1 MVEICAINPAKEE
14 CSLLFELCNSMLAD
28 KSSQKYQQCWFSAR
42 CANMSNIVQSEN
54 RSLLLGVLTG
64 AAGVGIALLWWR
76 RYGKQGYFLGLPKN
90 WSSGTDNQVQDNQG
104 AVMVLQGRQLQM
116 LEKLGS
122 LLKSV
127 EELKE
132 EVKFLKETIPKLEEQ
147 IKDELRGKNDGRKV
161 SPQHRSLKRKK
172 SETTK
177 ASGEYPSSEEAE
189 SEGGYITAQTDT
201 EAESEDEPGV
211 GIVTAE
217 TAKITKDEAELRS
230 FLQQADT
237 SHRGS
242 ECEKQDGFR
251 LLLNKQEKYGNK
263 VEFLWR
269 LARAYSDMFYL
280 TDDVEEKKGFAAD
293 GKIVA
298 GKAVELDDKSAGS
311 HRWYAIMCGYMSEFE
326 NVQNKI
332 KNGYLFKEHL
342 DKAIQLHPE
351 DPLQYYLLGRWCY
364 AVSQLSWIERKV
376 AATLFGNPPTATVQ
390 EALQNFLKAE
400 EMHPAYSK
408 YNYVFL
414 AKCYKDLGQKALAI
428 KYCDEASAMP
438 SVTKEDIDAQKDLE
452 ALSVSLRQ

>member
-1 MVEICAINPAKEE
+1 
-14 CSLLFELCNSMLAD
+14 
-28 KSSQKYQQCWFSAR
+28 
-42 CANMSNIVQSEN
+42 MSNIHSEN
-54 RSLLLGVLTG
+54 RALFLGVLTG
-64 AAGVGIALLWWR
+64 AAGVGITWFWLR
-76 RYGKQGYFLGLPKN
+76 RYRKHGYYLGMHENLSPAAY
-90 WSSGTDNQVQDNQG
+90 NQVQDNQG
-104 AVMVLQGRQLQM
+104 AVMVLQGRQLQI

-132 EVKFLKETIPKLEEQ
+132 EVKYLKETIPKLEEQ

-161 SPQHRSLKRKK
+161 SPLHRSLKRKK

-201 EAESEDEPGV
+201 EVESEDEPVV

-217 TAKITKDEAELRS
+217 TAKITKEEAELRS
-230 FLQQADT
+230 LLQQADT
-237 SHRGS
+237 SHNGS
-242 ECEKQDGFR
+242 ESDKQDAFR
-251 LLLNKQEKYGNK
+251 MLLNTQEKYGNK

-280 TDDVEEKKGFAAD
+280 TDDVEEKKSYAAD
-293 GKIVA
+293 GKSVA
-298 GKAVELDDKSAGS
+298 GKAVELDDRSACS

-326 NVQNKI
+326 TVQNKI

-342 DKAIQLHPE
+342 DKAINLHPE

-390 EALQNFLKAE
+390 EALENFLRAE
-400 EMHPAYSK
+400 EIHPGYSK

-414 AKCYKDLGQKALAI
+414 AKCYKDLGQKPLAQ
-428 KYCDEASAMP
+428 KYCDEASAIP

-452 ALSVSLRQ
+452 ALTVSLRQ

>member
-1 MVEICAINPAKEE
+1 MT
-14 CSLLFELCNSMLAD
+14 
-28 KSSQKYQQCWFSAR
+28 
-42 CANMSNIVQSEN
+42 NIIHSEH
-54 RSLLLGVLTG
+54 RSLLLGILTG
-64 AAGVGIALLWWR
+64 AAGISIALLCWR
-76 RYGKQGYFLGLPKN
+76 RYGKHSYFFGLSEN
-90 WSSGTDNQVQDNQG
+90 WSTATNQDQDNQG
-104 AVMVLQGRQLQM
+104 AVVVLQGRQLQI

-172 SETTK
+172 SEITK

-189 SEGGYITAQTDT
+189 SEGGYLTAQTDT

-211 GIVTAE
+211 GLVTSQ
-217 TAKITKDEAELRS
+217 TAKIPEDQAELHS
-230 FLQQADT
+230 LLQQADT
-237 SHRGS
+237 SHGGS
-242 ECEKQDGFR
+242 ESEKQDGFR
-251 LLLNKQEKYGNK
+251 MLLNKQEKWNK

-280 TDDVEEKKGFAAD
+280 TNNVEEKKSYAAD
-293 GKIVA
+293 GKNVA
-298 GKAVELDDKSAGS
+298 GKAVELDDRSAGS

-400 EMHPAYSK
+400 EMHPGYSK
-408 YNYVFL
+408 FNYVYL
-414 AKCYKDLGQKALAI
+414 AKCYKDLGQKALAL
-428 KYCDEASAMP
+428 KYYDEASALP
-438 SVTKEDIDAQKDLE
+438 SVSKEDIDAQKDLE
-452 ALSVSLRQ
+452 ALTVSLRQ

>member
-1 MVEICAINPAKEE
+1 MRNVH
-14 CSLLFELCNSMLAD
+14 
-28 KSSQKYQQCWFSAR
+28 
-42 CANMSNIVQSEN
+42 SEN

-64 AAGVGIALLWWR
+64 AAGVSIALLCWR
-76 RYGKQGYFLGLPKN
+76 RYGKHGYFLGLPEN
-90 WSSGTDNQVQDNQG
+90 WSSATENQVQDNQG
-104 AVMVLQGRQLQM
+104 QGAVVVLQGRQLQI

-177 ASGEYPSSEEAE
+177 TSGEYPSSEEAE
-189 SEGGYITAQTDT
+189 SEGGYITAHTDT
-201 EAESEDEPGV
+201 EVESEDEHRV
-211 GIVTAE
+211 GIIKAE
-217 TAKITKDEAELRS
+217 KAKITEEEAELQS
-230 FLQQADT
+230 LLQQAD
-237 SHRGS
+237 SSCNGS
-242 ECEKQDGFR
+242 ESEKQDGFR
-251 LLLNKQEKYGNK
+251 MLLNKQEKYGNK

-280 TDDVEEKKGFAAD
+280 TNDAEEKKSYAIE
-293 GKIVA
+293 GKTAA
-298 GKAVELDDKSAGS
+298 GKAVELDDKNAGS
-311 HRWYAIMCGYMSEFE
+311 HKWYAVMCGYVSEFD

-342 DKAIQLHPE
+342 DKAIELHPE

-364 AVSQLSWIERKV
+364 TVSQLSWIERKV
-376 AATLFGNPPTATVQ
+376 AATLFGNPPTSTVQ
-390 EALQNFLKAE
+390 EALQNFLRAE
-400 EMHPAYSK
+400 EMQPGYSK
-408 YNYVFL
+408 YNYMYM
-414 AKCYKDLGQKALAI
+414 AKCYKDLGQKAVAL

-438 SVTKEDIDAQKDLE
+438 SVTREDIDAQKELE
-452 ALSVSLRQ
+452 ALTVSLMQ

>member
-1 MVEICAINPAKEE
+1 M
-14 CSLLFELCNSMLAD
+14 
-28 KSSQKYQQCWFSAR
+28 SST
-42 CANMSNIVQSEN
+42 VQSEN

-64 AAGVGIALLWWR
+64 AAGVSITWLWWR
-76 RYGKQGYFLGLPKN
+76 QYRKHGLHLGLGEN
-90 WSSGTDNQVQDNQG
+90 WSSGTHNQVQDNQG
-104 AVMVLQGRQLQM
+104 AVMVLQGSQLQI

-127 EELKE
+127 EELKD

-172 SETTK
+172 SETSK

-189 SEGGYITAQTDT
+189 SEGGYITAHTDT

-211 GIVTAE
+211 GTITAE
-217 TAKITKDEAELRS
+217 TDKITKEEAELRS
-230 FLQQADT
+230 LLQQTDT
-237 SHRGS
+237 NHNGS
-242 ECEKQDGFR
+242 ESEKQEGFR
-251 LLLNKQEKYGNK
+251 MLLNKQEKYGNK

-280 TDDVEEKKGFAAD
+280 TDNVEEKKSYAAD
-293 GKIVA
+293 GKSVA
-298 GKAVELDDKSAGS
+298 EKAVELDDKIAAS
-311 HRWYAIMCGYMSEFE
+311 HRWYAIMCGYMSEYE

-342 DKAIQLHPE
+342 DKAIHLHPE

-376 AATLFGNPPTATVQ
+376 AATLFGIPPTSTVQ

-400 EMHPAYSK
+400 EIHPGYSK

-414 AKCYKDLGQKALAI
+414 AKCYKDLGQKALAL
-428 KYCDEASAMP
+428 KYYDEASAIP
-438 SVTKEDIDAQKDLE
+438 SITKEDIDAQKDLE
-452 ALSVSLRQ
+452 ALAVSLKQ

>member
-1 MVEICAINPAKEE
+1 
-14 CSLLFELCNSMLAD
+14 
-28 KSSQKYQQCWFSAR
+28 
-42 CANMSNIVQSEN
+42 MSNIIQSEQ
-54 RSLLLGVLTG
+54 RSLLLGILSG
-64 AAGVGIALLWWR
+64 AAGVGIALLCWR
-76 RYGKQGYFLGLPKN
+76 RYGKHGYFLGLPEN
-90 WSSGTDNQVQDNQG
+90 WSSATKQDRDNQG
-104 AVMVLQGRQLQM
+104 AVVVLQGRQLQI

-127 EELKE
+127 EELRE

-172 SETTK
+172 SEITK

-189 SEGGYITAQTDT
+189 SEGGYLTAQTDT
-201 EAESEDEPGV
+201 EVESEDEPGV
-211 GIVTAE
+211 GLVPSQ
-217 TAKITKDEAELRS
+217 TAKIPEEQAELH
-230 FLQQADT
+230 FLLKQADT
-237 SHRGS
+237 SHNGTES
-242 ECEKQDGFR
+242 EKQDGFR
-251 LLLNKQEKYGNK
+251 MLLNKQEKYGNK

-280 TDDVEEKKGFAAD
+280 TNIVEEKRTYAAD
-293 GKIVA
+293 GKNVA

-311 HRWYAIMCGYMSEFE
+311 HRWYAIMCGYMSEFD

-342 DKAIQLHPE
+342 DKAIELHPE

-400 EMHPAYSK
+400 EMHPGYSK
-408 YNYVFL
+408 YNYVYL
-414 AKCYKDLGQKALAI
+414 AKCYKDLGQKLLAL
-428 KYCDEASAMP
+428 KYYDEASAMP

-452 ALSVSLRQ
+452 ALTVSLRQ

>member
-1 MVEICAINPAKEE
+1 MI
-14 CSLLFELCNSMLAD
+14 
-28 KSSQKYQQCWFSAR
+28 
-42 CANMSNIVQSEN
+42 QSEQ
-54 RSLLLGVLTG
+54 RSLLLGILTG
-64 AAGVGIALLWWR
+64 AAGVGIALFCWR
-76 RYGKQGYFLGLPKN
+76 RYGKHGYFLGLPEN
-90 WSSGTDNQVQDNQG
+90 WSSATNQNQDNQG
-104 AVMVLQGRQLQM
+104 AVVVLQGRQLQI

-127 EELKE
+127 EELRE

-172 SETTK
+172 SEITK
-177 ASGEYPSSEEAE
+177 PSGEYPSSEEAE
-189 SEGGYITAQTDT
+189 SEGGYLTAQTDT
-201 EAESEDEPGV
+201 EVESEDEPGV
-211 GIVTAE
+211 GLLPTQI
-217 TAKITKDEAELRS
+217 AKIPEDQAELLS
-230 FLQQADT
+230 LLKQADT
-237 SHRGS
+237 NHNGS
-242 ECEKQDGFR
+242 ESEKQDGFR
-251 LLLNKQEKYGNK
+251 MLLNKQEKYGNK

-280 TDDVEEKKGFAAD
+280 TNNVEEKKTYAAD
-293 GKIVA
+293 GKNVA

-311 HRWYAIMCGYMSEFE
+311 HRWYAIMCGYMSEFDS
-326 NVQNKI
+326 VQNKI

-351 DPLQYYLLGRWCY
+351 EPLQYYLLGRWCY

-400 EMHPAYSK
+400 EMHPGYSK
-408 YNYVFL
+408 YNFVYL
-414 AKCYKDLGQKALAI
+414 AKCYKDLGQKVLAL
-428 KYCDEASAMP
+428 KYYDEASAMP

-452 ALSVSLRQ
+452 ALTMSLRQ

>member
-1 MVEICAINPAKEE
+1 
-14 CSLLFELCNSMLAD
+14 
-28 KSSQKYQQCWFSAR
+28 
-42 CANMSNIVQSEN
+42 MSNIVQSEN
-54 RSLLLGVLTG
+54 RSLLLGVFTG
-64 AAGVGIALLWWR
+64 AAGVSIAFLCWR
-76 RYGKQGYFLGLPKN
+76 RYGKHGYFLGLPEK
-90 WSSGTDNQVQDNQG
+90 WSSTRDNQVQNNQG
-104 AVMVLQGRQLQM
+104 AVMVLQGRQLQI

-127 EELKE
+127 EELRE

-189 SEGGYITAQTDT
+189 SEGGY
-201 EAESEDEPGV
+201 
-211 GIVTAE
+211 
-217 TAKITKDEAELRS
+217 
-230 FLQQADT
+230 
-237 SHRGS
+237 
-242 ECEKQDGFR
+242 
-251 LLLNKQEKYGNK
+251 
-263 VEFLWR
+263 
-269 LARAYSDMFYL
+269 
-280 TDDVEEKKGFAAD
+280 
-293 GKIVA
+293 
-298 GKAVELDDKSAGS
+298 
-311 HRWYAIMCGYMSEFE
+311 AIMCGYMSEYE

-342 DKAIQLHPE
+342 DKAIQLQPE

-400 EMHPAYSK
+400 EMHPGYSK

-414 AKCYKDLGQKALAI
+414 AKCYKDLGQKVLAL
-428 KYCDEASAMP
+428 KYCNEASCMP
-438 SVTKEDIDAQKDLE
+438 SVTKEVRIVGNIWLT
-452 ALSVSLRQ
+452 